1 MYTIPIGYVSKY
13 KFSVEKKENYL
24 MEMTTKDQRKFKFRF
39 DSPFLHQ
46 RASEAMG
53 RHVEISKHRD
63 LFAFDFA
70 KKLKEEFPKQV
81 LFINDRVILDFVL
94 RDF

>member
-13 KFSVEKKENYL
+13 KFTVEKKENYFL
-24 MEMTTKDQRKFKFRF
+24 ELIAKDMRKFKFRF

-46 RASEAMG
+46 RANDAMG

-63 LFAFDFA
+63 LFAYDFA
-70 KKLKEEFPKQV
+70 KKLKEDFP
-81 LFINDRVILDFVL
+81 
-94 RDF
+94 